1 VLRWIDASEVA
12 GRIAR
17 GEEMALLDVREQWDY
32 CRGHALPASSCPL
45 GSIELSIARLV
56 PRRSAPIAVMDD
68 GSAEMDSLAVRATAT
83 LASLGFSDVSIL
95 RGGVAGW
102 VGAGYSLF
110 TGIHSFSKLFGE
122 FVDHRY
128 RPPTITADE
137 FRASSGTWVLVD
149 VRPRDEY
156 ARATL
161 PGSINIPAGELL
173 RAIPHAPDGAMP
185 LVLHCGGRTRG
196 IIAAQTLRE
205 AGVPHPVHVLEN
217 GTIGWRLS
225 NRDTVRGADMGIA
238 PVPEVLDDRRRKL
251 CQDLLKRSGAQQL
264 DAKALVEVM
273 AALDR
278 KTTYFLDVRTKEEF
292 DLRHH
297 PMAVHAPAGQL
308 VQETDRF
315 IATRNARLVL
325 LDGEGDRA
333 AFAALW
339 LKMMGWRDL
348 CWAPM
353 ESWLAVEGP
362 GCGSPVVSSFGCPA
376 ASRVEAA
383 QARAMIEGGEAAVLD
398 LSTSLHY
405 EAGHVPGAFFAI
417 RSQIRPRTLA
427 PIAGKRSLIL
437 VSEDGLL
444 AEVAGGGVAAIFA
457 GAVLVLDGGM
467 AAWRAAGLA
476 TEEGP
481 VALLHPPH
489 DVRRSIYQQPG
500 DVREAMRGYIEWE
513 QALAA
518 KARTETYLSF
528 LPRQT

>member
-1 VLRWIDASEVA
+1 MLWIDASDLA

-17 GEEMALLDVREQWDY
+17 GEEIALLDVREQWDY

-45 GSIELSIARLV
+45 SSIELSIARLV

-68 GSAEMDSLAVRATAT
+68 GSAETDSLAVRATAT

-102 VGAGYSLF
+102 MGAGYGLF
-110 TGIHSFSKLFGE
+110 TGIHAFSKLFGE
-122 FVDHRY
+122 FVDHLY
-128 RPPTITADE
+128 QPPTITADE
-137 FRASSGTWVLVD
+137 FCASSVTRVLVD

-156 ARATL
+156 VRATL

-173 RAIPHAPDGAMP
+173 RAIPHISDDDMP

-196 IIAAQTLRE
+196 IVAAQTLRA
-205 AGVPHPVHVLEN
+205 AGVPHPVYVLEN

-225 NRDTVRGADMGIA
+225 NRDTVCGADIGIA
-238 PVPEVLDDRRRKL
+238 PVPEALDDRRRKL
-251 CQDLLKRSGAQQL
+251 CQDLLERSGAQQL
-264 DAKALVEVM
+264 DASALVQVM
-273 AALDR
+273 AARDR
-278 KTTYFLDVRTKEEF
+278 KTTYFLDVRSKEEF

-297 PMAVHAPAGQL
+297 AMAVHAPAGQL
-308 VQETDRF
+308 IQEIDRF

-353 ESWLAVEGP
+353 ESWLAVDGR
-362 GCGSPVVSSFGCPA
+362 GRGAPVVSSLGCPA
-376 ASRVEAA
+376 ASLVEAG
-383 QARAMIEGGEAAVLD
+383 QARAIIEAGEAAVLD
-398 LSTSLHY
+398 LSTSLAY

-417 RSQIRPRTLA
+417 RSQVRPQTLT

-437 VSEDGLL
+437 LSEDGSL
-444 AEVAGGGVAAIFA
+444 AKVARGEVAAMFA

-467 AAWRAAGLA
+467 AAWRAAGFA

-500 DVREAMRGYIEWE
+500 DIREAMRGYIEWE

-518 KARTETYLSF
+518 KAQTETYLSF
-528 LPRQT
+528 LSTQT